1 MSTRPILTWPD
12 VRLTQPCAEVGE
24 VTAEVQILA
33 ADMLETMYAAPGRGL
48 AGPQIG
54 EMLRIFVMDTGW
66 KEGAPDPLVCIDPQ
80 IDVLDD
86 SPVTNNEGCL
96 SIPGVSAAVTRPAA
110 VRLAYT
116 GLDGARHVRDLTG
129 FDAVCAQ
136 HEYDHLDGVLTFDRL
151 DADARAAL
159 LADYDE
165 AAT

>member
-24 VTAEVQILA
+24 GT
-33 ADMLETMYAAPGRGL
+33 
-48 AGPQIG
+48 
-54 EMLRIFVMDTGW
+54 
-66 KEGAPDPLVCIDPQ
+66 
-80 IDVLDD
+80 
-86 SPVTNNEGCL
+86 
-96 SIPGVSAAVTRPAA
+96 AVTRPAA

>member
-1 MSTRPILTWPD
+1 MSIRPILTWPD
-12 VRLTQPCAEVGE
+12 ARLTQPCAEVGE
-24 VTAEVQILA
+24 VTAQVQILA

-54 EMLRIFVMDTGW
+54 EMLRIFVMDTAW
-66 KEGAPDPLVCIDPQ
+66 KDGAPDPLVCIDPQ

-86 SPVTNNEGCL
+86 TPVENDEGCL
-96 SIPGVSAAVTRPAA
+96 SIPGVSARVARPAS
-110 VRLAYT
+110 VRLHYT
-116 GLDGARHVRDLTG
+116 GLDGARHSRDLTG

-159 LADYDE
+159 LADYDA

>member
-12 VRLTQPCAEVGE
+12 VRLKQPCAEVRE
-24 VTAEVQILA
+24 VTAQVQILA

-66 KEGAPDPLVCIDPQ
+66 KEGASDPLVCIDPQ
-80 IDVLDD
+80 IEVLDD

-96 SIPGVSAAVTRPAA
+96 SIPGVSARVTRPAA
-110 VRLAYT
+110 VRLTYT
-116 GLDGARHVRDLTG
+116 GLDRARHSRDLTG
-129 FDAVCAQ
+129 FGAVCAQ

-151 DADARAAL
+151 DADARAAM